1 MRNKNI
7 NVEGIYVEGDVNG
20 DVTYEKGKN
29 ENDKNEKWYQSWFM
43 KSLLVSFFCGAI
55 VWLNFSYQLAIGV
68 SLIIFIIM
76 IYFNPKR
83 FYRRLGVSSLM
94 IGILQFPMISGKF
107 IVPVNNFAF
116 GYMDINNSQVSW
128 LGILLLILSAFFIFL
143 DYKVNTNT

>member
-83 FYRRLGVSSLM
+83 F
-94 IGILQFPMISGKF
+94 
-107 IVPVNNFAF
+107 
-116 GYMDINNSQVSW
+116 
-128 LGILLLILSAFFIFL
+128 
-143 DYKVNTNT
+143 

>member
-1 MRNKNI
+1 
-7 NVEGIYVEGDVNG
+7 
-20 DVTYEKGKN
+20 
-29 ENDKNEKWYQSWFM
+29 
-43 KSLLVSFFCGAI
+43 
-55 VWLNFSYQLAIGV
+55 
-68 SLIIFIIM
+68 
-76 IYFNPKR
+76 
-83 FYRRLGVSSLM
+83 M